1 MVANNHDMKIDE
13 VRLSNSGQCYLT
25 ERYEEWAHL
34 TDRVATLADSACTL
48 DIL

>member
-1 MVANNHDMKIDE
+1 MVANNHDMKTDE
-13 VRLSNSGQCYLT
+13 VRQCYLT